1 MPEFEILPVF
11 SSVISATKLE
21 TDLSQFWKNV
31 ENLEF
36 FSSTSDDTHLVFS
49 SRNMKIL
56 ESHSELK
63 KILLDT
69 FYNFKND
76 TLKLHTTDFDITTS
90 WITKTE
96 PGGFCQ
102 YHCHRNSY
110 YSGVLYNDKT
120 NQPDSGNLLFTDVGI
135 KEETILINQ
144 PTEWNI
150 LNSRRIVIEPDKNL
164 LVFFPSSLRHRIS
177 KYTGLSSR
185 YSLAFNLFPIGN
197 LGNGDSFLDLNSLGK
212 QSHD

>member
-11 SSVISATKLE
+11 PSVISATRLE
-21 TDLSQFWKNV
+21 SNLTEFWKNI

-36 FSSTSDDTHLVFS
+36 FPSTADDTHLVFS

-56 ESHSELK
+56 ESYLELK

-69 FYNFKND
+69 FYDFKNQ

-90 WITKTE
+90 WITKTDPE
-96 PGGFCQ
+96 GFCQ

-110 YSGVLYNDKT
+110 YSGVLYNSKT

-150 LNSRRIVIEPDKNL
+150 LNSRRIVIEPDENL

-177 KYTGLSSR
+177 RYTGLTPR
-185 YSLAFNLFPIGN
+185 YSLAFNIFPIGN
-197 LGNGDSFLDLNSLGK
+197 LGNGDSFLDLNNLGK
-212 QSHD
+212 PV